1 MWKRLSS
8 LQRSLIC
15 LVLLLGGLSAIYIIP
30 NLRGSHS
37 TDTELL
43 PGIKRLKHDMEMD
56 PIEKQKLD
64 KEKKEFIANL
74 KRKHAI
80 QQISDI
86 MVSLCNVL
94 SLYSSVNR

>member
-1 MWKRLSS
+1 
-8 LQRSLIC
+8 
-15 LVLLLGGLSAIYIIP
+15 
-30 NLRGSHS
+30 
-37 TDTELL
+37 
-43 PGIKRLKHDMEMD
+43 MEMD

-94 SLYSSVNR
+94 SLYTYFSVSWIISSTSTDTRVQYLNY

>member
-1 MWKRLSS
+1 
-8 LQRSLIC
+8 
-15 LVLLLGGLSAIYIIP
+15 
-30 NLRGSHS
+30 
-37 TDTELL
+37 
-43 PGIKRLKHDMEMD
+43 MD

-94 SLYSSVNR
+94 SLYTSVNR